1 MLTDKDYRDAV
12 RHEHGH
18 DGEIEVYEDAE
29 VAYSASYIGEP
40 GAWIQAWIW
49 MSEQDAASWKDQ
61 EPPEHYGEPPI
72 TNAERLETGE
82 IKSR

>member
-12 RHEHGH
+12 RHEYGN
-18 DGEIEVYEDAE
+18 DGEIEIDDNAE
-29 VAYSASYIGEP
+29 VSDASDNAGEP
-40 GAWIQAWIW
+40 GAWVAAWIW

-82 IKSR
+82 IKPR